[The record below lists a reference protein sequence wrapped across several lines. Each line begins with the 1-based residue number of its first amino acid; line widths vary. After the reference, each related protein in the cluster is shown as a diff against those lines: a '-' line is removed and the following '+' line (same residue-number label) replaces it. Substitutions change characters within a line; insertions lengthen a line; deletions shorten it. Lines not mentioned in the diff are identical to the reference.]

1 MILAIDTATRWTAV
15 GLHDGTAVLAEFGW
29 FSAMTQTIELA
40 PAVAEALAR
49 ARVDWATLQGVA
61 VALGP
66 GSYTGLRI
74 GLGLAK
80 GIALAHGTPLFGVP
94 TLDIVAH
101 ALPEATGALMVVAE
115 AGRTRVC
122 AGHYVWQPRRPAGR
136 NRKATAARW
145 QPVGEAVIESWPTL
159 LEAAEPGTLFAGEIS
174 ADAARLIRASDKAL
188 RLVAPAA
195 AVRRAGILA
204 EIGWERL
211 RSHESSDPASL
222 APIYLRG
229 PAGE

>member
-1 MILAIDTATRWTAV
+1 MMLAIDTATRWTAV

-40 PAVAEALAR
+40 PAITQALAR
-49 ARVDWATLQGVA
+49 ARRDWADLQGVA

-80 GIALAHGTPLFGVP
+80 GIALANGTPLFGVP
-94 TLDIVAH
+94 TLDIVAY
-101 ALPEATGALMVVAE
+101 ALPEAKGPLVVVAE

-122 AGHYVWQPRRPAGR
+122 AGRYTWQARQTTGR
-136 NRKATAARW
+136 SRKATAAGW
-145 QPVGEAVIESWPTL
+145 QPAGEPVIESWPALIDAVETG
-159 LEAAEPGTLFAGEIS
+159 ALFAGEIS
-174 ADAARLIRASDKAL
+174 PDAARLIRSSDKAL
-188 RLVAPAA
+188 RLAPPAA
-195 AVRRAGILA
+195 AVRRAGFLA
-204 EIGWERL
+204 EIGWQRL
-211 RSHESSDPASL
+211 HRNESSDPASL